1 MTGESP
7 RTLKPKFSKIFFEP
21 PVSTSSHSKGN
32 KKLRV
37 LSLWYVEEPFCR
49 RIYRGAVQCRR
60 AEKMA
65 IGPSCL
71 KGSSTLYEVKSGPV
85 NDNVNFE
92 DARENYFRWKFLY
105 PIIYVTF
112 YSLFRNIVALIQV
125 IRCIKQF
132 KFFVVFPHLII
143 GILNYLSKRFFILKS
158 MSVSVTIFR
167 II

>member
-7 RTLKPKFSKIFFEP
+7 RTLKPKVSKFFFEIP
-21 PVSTSSHSKGN
+21 GSTSSYSKGN
-32 KKLRV
+32 KKSRV
-37 LSLWYVEEPFCR
+37 VSLWYVEEPFCR

-92 DARENYFRWKFLY
+92 DAKKNYLRLQFVY
-105 PIIYVTF
+105 PSSYVTF
-112 YSLFRNIVALIQV
+112 YSLFRNIVALI
-125 IRCIKQF
+125 
-132 KFFVVFPHLII
+132 
-143 GILNYLSKRFFILKS
+143 
-158 MSVSVTIFR
+158 
-167 II
+167 